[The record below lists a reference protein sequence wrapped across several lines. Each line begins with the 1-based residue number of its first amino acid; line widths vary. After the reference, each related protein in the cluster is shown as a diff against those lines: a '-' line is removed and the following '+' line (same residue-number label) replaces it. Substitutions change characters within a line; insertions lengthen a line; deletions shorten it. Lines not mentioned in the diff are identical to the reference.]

1 MIKKA
6 ITIIVF
12 MIVMQN
18 NPLFAQSY
26 YDFEIAEI
34 SFTGNSFFSES
45 ELKANIESKETPMW
59 FWQFLN
65 SFSSFGDEAVY
76 FDSSNI
82 SIDKQAIK
90 EYYRSYG
97 FFNATVD
104 HSIQVD
110 SSDKTIAIQYQI
122 IENGSVNFGNV
133 APHGLE
139 ELSSYDI
146 WKMNDGLQSLDS
158 TKQFSEAEVQSRI
171 SSIKRFLVNNGYV
184 FSKYDST
191 LITIDT
197 LYHKSDVDMYFTPG
211 NKFTISETI
220 INKSG
225 KSIEQINNDL
235 ITEIADLKP
244 GTVFNQSQI
253 DRSELRLLKTELF
266 NNLDINPILS
276 DTINNTIPIEINTTI
291 GSLNGLSPEIKVD
304 NEFNFFNAGLGITYT
319 RKNFFGDARK
329 LSVST
334 SFRLIDVL
342 HLDIA
347 NIFKSSAE
355 RDSSYQGIFDFN
367 VKLEQPFLFGKPI
380 LTTTEA
386 YFRSQ
391 TFKEYTENSYGGAQK
406 FDFEMPAYTFITL
419 LRPYLSIDVAEREN
433 FVRFNSDTL
442 NFFLSL
448 TIKSFTPGIGLELG
462 SSKTND
468 LQFPTEGNFL
478 FFTPELFHSS
488 TSINFST
495 RGLESIADTLKS
507 LSISASTYFY
517 RLQTGYSNYFS
528 INKEQSAVIA
538 SKLRLGYIQTFTASG
553 DSSVDAQSLIPPN
566 KTFYAGGSN
575 SVRGW
580 KPRDLVPSEKILYQ
594 GLSTET
600 DEIRGGTFWLE
611 GSFELRQKLH
621 QYFGYAVFVDYGNT
635 WNGWNQMKVKD
646 IAVAVGLGLRIYT
659 PIAPFRLDFG
669 TKFYDPADHRMI
681 FKKNVWDNFSLHF
694 GIGEAF

>member
-26 YDFEIAEI
+26 YDFEIGEI
-34 SFTGNSFFSES
+34 SFTGNNFFSES

-133 APHGLE
+133 SPHGLE

-191 LITIDT
+191 LIIIDT

-276 DTINNTIPIEINTTI
+276 DTIDNTIPIEINTTI
-291 GSLNGLSPEIKVD
+291 GSLNGLAPEIKVD

-319 RKNFFGDARK
+319 RKNFLGDARK

-433 FVRFNSDTL
+433 FLRASNDTIS
-442 NFFLSL
+442 FFLSV
-448 TIKSFTPGIGLELG
+448 TTKSFTPGIGIEIG

-468 LQFPTEGNFL
+468 LQFPTDGNFL

-488 TSINFST
+488 TKRSIEYKLVNGSINSGKGSET
-495 RGLESIADTLKS
+495 
-507 LSISASTYFY
+507 ASTYFY
-517 RLQTGYSNYFS
+517 RLQTGFSNYFS
-528 INKEQSAVIA
+528 ISNENTSVIA
-538 SKLRLGYIQTFTASG
+538 SKLRLGYIQPITSSGVDSVTA
-553 DSSVDAQSLIPPN
+553 QMLIPPN

-580 KPRDLVPSEKILYQ
+580 KPRDLVPVEKIEYQ

-635 WNGWNQMKVKD
+635 WNGWRQMQVKN